1 MQDISQYI
9 EVQPATLY
17 QKKINSKITTAKDT
31 IELKSIVQHNSQQR
45 QFFTR
50 ILQGLE
56 ELLEF
61 CYKERP

>member
-31 IELKSIVQHNSQQR
+31 IELKSIV
-45 QFFTR
+45 
-50 ILQGLE
+50 
-56 ELLEF
+56 
-61 CYKERP
+61 